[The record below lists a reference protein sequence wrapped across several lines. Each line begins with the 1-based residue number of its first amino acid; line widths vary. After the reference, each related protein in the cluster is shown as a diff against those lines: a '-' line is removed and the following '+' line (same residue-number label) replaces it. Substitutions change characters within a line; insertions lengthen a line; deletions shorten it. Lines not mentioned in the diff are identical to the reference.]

1 MKRPAPDRPPEAHGR
16 LLLVPLAVSEP
27 AMSER
32 GSMRD
37 FSALFVNRPIL
48 AAVLSILLLF
58 VDGLITIPLL
68 PVTEYPD
75 VVHPSVQVQNRV
87 NQALPHLPEDVC
99 RLGVTTEEQS
109 PNMTLVAHLLSP
121 SRKYDTLYLSNFAT
135 LRVKDELA
143 RIDGVGQAVVF
154 GGGC

>member
-1 MKRPAPDRPPEAHGR
+1 
-16 LLLVPLAVSEP
+16 
-27 AMSER
+27 
-32 GSMRD
+32 MRD

-58 VDGLITIPLL
+58 VDGLITIPLV

-87 NQALPHLPEDVC
+87 PEDVR
-99 RLGVTTEEQS
+99 RLGVTTEKQS

-143 RIDGVGQAVVF
+143 RIDGVGEAVVF